1 MKSNFLFLAATLL
14 MTTTTHAAD
23 LPPPPDVARKP
34 HVVKA
39 PHGAERSD
47 EYYWLRDDTRKN
59 PEMLAY
65 LNAENAYVDAWM
77 APLKPL
83 QDKLYEEIVGRIKQ
97 DDSSVPYRERGYWY
111 YTRFETGQDYPIH
124 ARRRDSTNAGGM
136 EGAEEVLLDV
146 NAMAK
151 GKDYFSV
158 GDYEVSQD
166 NALLAWAE
174 DDVGRRQYRI
184 RIKDLASGKVF
195 DDVITGV
202 SANIVWADDNKTI
215 FYVENDPE
223 TLLTVKVKKHVL
235 GTPAKDDVLVYE
247 EKDDS
252 FYMGVSRTRDDKFI
266 CIGVSSTV
274 SDEMR
279 CAPAADP
286 KQFVVLSPRERDV
299 EYEADHHGGRWV
311 IRTNAPNGKGVP
323 A

>member
-1 MKSNFLFLAATLL
+1 MKPNLFLAATLL
-14 MTTTTHAAD
+14 MTITAHAAD
-23 LPPPPDVARKP
+23 LPPPPDVAKEP

-83 QDKLYEEIVGRIKQ
+83 QDTLYEEIVGRIKQ

-124 ARRRDSTNAGGM
+124 ARRKGDM
-136 EGAEEVLLDV
+136 DGAEEVLLDV

-166 NALLAWAE
+166 NTLLAWAE

-202 SANIVWADDNKTI
+202 SSNMVWADDNRTL
-215 FYVENDPE
+215 FYVEN
-223 TLLTVKVKKHVL
+223 
-235 GTPAKDDVLVYE
+235 
-247 EKDDS
+247 
-252 FYMGVSRTRDDKFI
+252 
-266 CIGVSSTV
+266 
-274 SDEMR
+274 
-279 CAPAADP
+279 
-286 KQFVVLSPRERDV
+286 
-299 EYEADHHGGRWV
+299 
-311 IRTNAPNGKGVP
+311 
-323 A
+323 

>member
-1 MKSNFLFLAATLL
+1 MKSNLLLSNLSFLAATLL
-14 MTTTTHAAD
+14 MTTTTLAAD
-23 LPPPPDVARKP
+23 LPPPPDAAKKL

-39 PHGAERSD
+39 PHGAERQD
-47 EYYWLRDDTRKN
+47 EYYWLRDDSRKL

-65 LNAENAYVDAWM
+65 LNAENAYVDAFM

-83 QDKLYEEIVGRIKQ
+83 QDKVYEEIVGRIKQ

-124 ARRRDSTNAGGM
+124 ARRKGDM
-136 EGAEEVLLDV
+136 DGAEEILLDV

-158 GDYEVSQD
+158 GDWEVSQD

-174 DDVGRRQYRI
+174 DDVGRRQYVI
-184 RIKDLASGKVF
+184 RIKDLATGKVF
-195 DDVITGV
+195 DDAIRGV

-223 TLLTVKVKKHVL
+223 TLLTVRVKKHVL
-235 GTPAKDDVLVYE
+235 GTPATDDRLVYE
-247 EKDDS
+247 EQDDS

-274 SDEMR
+274 SDELR
-279 CAPAADP
+279 CTPAA
-286 KQFVVLSPRERDV
+286 SPASSPCSRR
-299 EYEADHHGGRWV
+299 ARA
-311 IRTNAPNGKGVP
+311 TSNTVP
-323 A
+323 TTTVAAG